1 MLSCPRCVCV
11 CLCVCVCVC
20 VCLCVCVVNM
30 YTACSLTHQLFT
42 VCAARVVVFKLPRAA
57 AGARAAAAG
66 CDLSP
71 SPGALLVE
79 EPTWIQ

>member
-42 VCAARVVVFKLPRAA
+42 VCAPRVFV
-57 AGARAAAAG
+57 
-66 CDLSP
+66 SP
-71 SPGALLVE
+71 PPPSRKRGNETKSICGFVRQSMDLLVR
-79 EPTWIQ
+79 P